1 MAIEGN
7 MGDIHEELKDEVRR
21 IDDQT
26 VLGKVEAFVLGMQVE
41 KTIERRPLEAALERD
56 NDTEEGKAHG

>member
-1 MAIEGN
+1 MAIEDN
-7 MGDIHEELKDEVRR
+7 MGDIREELKDEVRR

-26 VLGKVEAFVLGMQVE
+26 VLGKVEAFVLGMQAE
-41 KTIERRPLEAALERD
+41 KTIERRSLEAALERD

>member
-1 MAIEGN
+1 

-26 VLGKVEAFVLGMQVE
+26 VLGKVEAFVLGMRAE

-56 NDTEEGKAHG
+56 NDIEEGKAHA